1 MILNANNIF
10 TLRYGQF
17 SSVIASDTYTEILEY
32 AQETANSTGLTV
44 SIYCLGTDSIF
55 STITP
60 DSVAIA
66 A

>member
-1 MILNANNIF
+1 MILNGNNCF
-10 TLRYGQF
+10 TLRYGKY
-17 SSVIASDTYTEILEY
+17 SSVIASDTYTEVLEY
-32 AQETANSTGLTV
+32 AQQTANSTGLTV
-44 SIYCLGTDSIF
+44 SVYCLGTDSIF